1 MLPEEE
7 DNIDADH
14 ANLQS
19 TWRTC
24 EARTSAESSENIA
37 AAVRPPPREN
47 NLNSLAARKHKNI
60 SPEKEAA
67 RMDKETEK
75 MLKKTADVGS
85 KCPRRSKRLS
95 STKERVVINSSQSAS
110 NLNEEEEETR
120 PTKTAKEGKKTEKAA
135 AIRKSSRNTKH
146 PAEHDDNEENNEV
159 NMSIFLLLWMQN
171 QCIYFFVKSFV

>member
-1 MLPEEE
+1 MKPLAVVLPEEE
-7 DNIDADH
+7 DNINADH

-67 RMDKETEK
+67 RMDKETEN
-75 MLKKTADVGS
+75 MLKKSADVGS
-85 KCPRRSKRLS
+85 KCPRKSKRLS
-95 STKERVVINSSQSAS
+95 STKERVVTI
-110 NLNEEEEETR
+110 L
-120 PTKTAKEGKKTEKAA
+120 AKVLQISMRKKKKKHSLQKLPKKE
-135 AIRKSSRNTKH
+135 RKQKRL
-146 PAEHDDNEENNEV
+146 P
-159 NMSIFLLLWMQN
+159 Q
-171 QCIYFFVKSFV
+171 